1 MKHYLTLNDL
11 PNLETAVAEAI
22 ALKKDPFQFE
32 KIGKNKTCRRL
43 KI

>member
-22 ALKKDPFQFE
+22 VLKKDPFQFE
-32 KIGKNKTCRRL
+32 KIGKNV
-43 KI
+43 